1 MIYRT
6 VLERQWAVW
15 FSECPVGRPRITR
28 SRTLLN
34 YRNTVNAAVKGFGPA
49 APTGLVDCN
58 PVLPPVPNLEGK
70 DVRANWN
77 ATALAFLGDSVWE
90 LYVRRHFFFPP
101 GRLTTYYE
109 GVTSQVRAETQ
120 ETHYQLLLSGKF
132 ITEEEREILRWGRNA
147 KVNVPPRFKASG
159 KHAET
164 YKHATA
170 MECLAGYLYL
180 TNPERLHALMDYLGL
195 GGSSQQTNDNLL
207 NTSAT

>member
-1 MIYRT
+1 M
-6 VLERQWAVW
+6 WAVIACTSNGSTW
-15 FSECPVGRPRITR
+15 
-28 SRTLLN
+28 
-34 YRNTVNAAVKGFGPA
+34 AAVKGFGPA
-49 APTGLVDCN
+49 APSQILDGN
-58 PVLPPVPNLEGK
+58 PILPPVPNLDGK

-101 GRLTTYYE
+101 SRLIAYYE

-120 ETHYQLLLSGKF
+120 ETYYQLLLSGEF
-132 ITEEEREILRWGRNA
+132 ITEKERDVLRWGRNA
-147 KVNVPPRFKASG
+147 KVNIPPRFKASG

-180 TNPERLHALMDYLGL
+180 TDPQRLHALMSYLGL
-195 GGSSQQTNDNLL
+195 GGSSST
-207 NTSAT
+207 